1 MGKDRTLQAIFI
13 WILEFAEVTLE
24 DTGLIFEMIQRDRLA
39 QKNKLLLSF
48 ESRYDMIKWA
58 DQY

>member
-48 ESRYDMIKWA
+48 ESRYDMIK
-58 DQY
+58 